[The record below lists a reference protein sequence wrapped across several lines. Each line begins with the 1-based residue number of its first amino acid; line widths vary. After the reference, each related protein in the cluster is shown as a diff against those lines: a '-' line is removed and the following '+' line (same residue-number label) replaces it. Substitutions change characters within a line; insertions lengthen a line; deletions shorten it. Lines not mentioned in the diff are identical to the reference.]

1 MILRKL
7 AQVQYDGSS
16 PLQGIIFNML
26 IPKCHASSSLS
37 GRNPEYPVI
46 NLRIQTTQFWSSDN
60 KQNSWLLYDFSL
72 PIPVFIDVS
81 HYSFKTHSGVHF
93 PTKWELQCSNDNDTW
108 IPIHQSEEDDKFT
121 QPNQIKTFSTTR
133 SSLCRYFR
141 YYDIGPNEHLNHYT
155 NLYAFELFGTI
166 YSYITCSQSQSI
178 TVNFKTHIF
187 LLIVF
192 HK

>member
-1 MILRKL
+1 MIRRLKKIS
-7 AQVQYDGSS
+7 YNGNN
-16 PLQGIIFNML
+16 PLQGIIYHSIM
-26 IPKCHASSSLS
+26 PKTDASSYLPECYSL
-37 GRNPEYPVI
+37 YPAANI
-46 NLRIQTTQFWSSDN
+46 IMDTGKFWSSDN

-72 PIPVFIDVS
+72 PIPVLIDVS
-81 HYSFKTHSGVHF
+81 HYSFKTHNGKHF

-121 QPNQIKTFSTTR
+121 QSNQIKTFSTTR

-141 YYDIGPNEHLNHYT
+141 YYDIGPNEHLNNYT